1 MVTAVDTPAR
11 LLRLL
16 VVLSSRPSW
25 RTDELASRF
34 GVTPRTLRR
43 DVARLRDLGYPI
55 ESTPGRHGGYAMGAG
70 GRLPPLLLDDD
81 EAVAVSIGLRELS
94 RTGDPT
100 LAQAAVD
107 AMTKLAQV
115 MPSALRERVAG
126 LGEVSDTIGR
136 PRHWAEREPVDAGVL
151 MALATACRRA
161 DRVRFDYVTADDRSG
176 RRTADPHR
184 LVALQGRWY
193 LVAWDLDR
201 ADWRTFRVDRIGP
214 PATTGHRVVT
224 RDVPDPVGL
233 VVEGIA
239 VRAHEI
245 QAVVRVHAPRPDVLR
260 EVAPT
265 EAVVEPADPGDATTL
280 VRVGGDLDWLARFVL
295 AMPFRCEIVEP
306 DAVRAEVRRQ
316 ARRIA
321 DEHRRVADTVTASA

>member
-1 MVTAVDTPAR
+1 MTATVDTPAR

-25 RTDELASRF
+25 RSDELADRF

-43 DVARLRDLGYPI
+43 DMARLRDLGYPI

-94 RTGDPT
+94 RSAEPN
-100 LAQAAVD
+100 LANAAVE

-136 PRHWAEREPVDAGVL
+136 PRHWAEREPVDAAVL
-151 MALATACRRA
+151 MALATACRRG
-161 DRVRFDYVTADDRSG
+161 DRIRFDYVTADDRSG

-201 ADWRTFRVDRIGP
+201 ADWRTFRVDRVGP
-214 PATTGHRVVT
+214 PAPTGHRVVA
-224 RDVPDPVGL
+224 RDVPDPVAL

-245 QAVVRVHAPRPDVLR
+245 QAVVRVHAPHAAVQR
-260 EVAPT
+260 EVSPT
-265 EAVVEPADPGDATTL
+265 EAVVELPEPGAETTI
-280 VRVGGDLDWLARFVL
+280 VRVGGDLDWLARFL
-295 AMPFRCEIVEP
+295 ASMPFRCEVIEP
-306 DAVRAEVRRQ
+306 DAVRVAVRRH
-316 ARRIA
+316 ARRLAA
-321 DEHRRVADTVTASA
+321 DHRRVLSPAVR